1 VDFEKIEGPP
11 AAAET
16 DTKRIV
22 QYDGRLSHQ
31 SMEYDNLIVLYS
43 SDMLH
48 PSSST
53 DTLYLPINDTTL
65 NFQR

>member
-1 VDFEKIEGPP
+1 
-11 AAAET
+11 
-16 DTKRIV
+16 
-22 QYDGRLSHQ
+22 
-31 SMEYDNLIVLYS
+31 MEYANLIVLYS

-65 NFQR
+65 NFQRLKKRLNACIDPDYMHVQALTN